1 MRRCLWA
8 TVSGLLILQGQTLG
22 AQVTDHGT
30 FSIREAGQE
39 IGHEDY
45 RTVPAR
51 GGRPVGDSL
60 TAYARYPASRPTVSI
75 RAALER
81 SPGSPMFSCAIEV
94 RSPQGTIQVLAAGTT
109 TRVILRTVK
118 AGSETARELPGG
130 DQVVVLDDSL
140 FSFYITVAPLATESG
155 RQLTGLFPRAARRV
169 NFTARRQT
177 RPAAGGAE
185 SIVELSGGIAATL
198 VLDAG
203 GRLERM
209 DFPSRRLEVVRLRD

>member
-1 MRRCLWA
+1 MRRCLWT
-8 TVSGLLILQGQTLG
+8 TVWGLLILPGQVLD

-30 FSIREAGQE
+30 LSIRQAGQE
-39 IGHEDY
+39 IGHEEY
-45 RTVPAR
+45 RTTAAR
-51 GGRPVGDSL
+51 GGRAVGDSL
-60 TAYARYPASRPTVSI
+60 TAFARYPESRPTVSI

-81 SPGSPMFSCAIEV
+81 SPGSPIFSCAIEV
-94 RSPQGTIQVLAAGTT
+94 RSPQGTSQVLAAGTRN
-109 TRVILRTVK
+109 RVILRTVG

-140 FSFYITVAPLATESG
+140 FSLYTTVAQLATESG
-155 RQLTGLFPRAARRV
+155 RQLTGLFPRSARRV
-169 NFTARRQT
+169 SFTARRQT

-185 SIVELSGGIAATL
+185 SVVELSGGITATL

-209 DFPSRRLEVVRLRD
+209 EFPSLRLEVVRLRD